1 MGQQKGN
8 PVPSYQNQAYETL
21 RSNGGARAS
30 RDMGTKPVMI
40 DDMTTLTAVV
50 DATFG
55 TDVDDTNIW
64 NHLGTITGS
73 SWTPTISSKAGLFNS
88 TVNVVKGNYQKIGN
102 LVNFA
107 FHAEFENASGQS
119 AGTFKFDLPV
129 TPNNNFSG
137 SFSSVLGTTNL
148 RSGANVPVLSSIY
161 TNTDKLVTFDGN
173 RTNSSA
179 ASTIVYVTGQYNIN
193 N

>member
-1 MGQQKGN
+1 MGQIKGVSQIVGITN
-8 PVPSYQNQAYETL
+8 
-21 RSNGGARAS
+21 
-30 RDMGTKPVMI
+30 RDRGTKPVLI
-40 DDMTTLTAVV
+40 NNDTTLTAVV

-64 NHLGTITGS
+64 NQLGTITGS
-73 SWTPTISSKAGLFNS
+73 FWTPTISSKAGLFNS
-88 TVNVVKGNYQKIGN
+88 TANVVKGSYQKIGN

-129 TPNNNFSG
+129 TPNSNFSG
-137 SFSSVLGTTNL
+137 SFSSVLGTTTL
-148 RSGANVPVLSSIY
+148 RSGTNVPVLSSIY
-161 TNTDKLVTFDGN
+161 TSTDKLVTFDGN

-179 ASTIVYVTGQYNIN
+179 ASTVIYVTGQYRIDN
-193 N
+193 